1 MIVIFC
7 DDDDDDSYRTGTIL
21 NGCTFFLAFG
31 FTNLAMIIIMI
42 VKIISMNM
50 IVMMTMIKV
59 TMMVLTI
66 MIIMTLVI
74 KKPLRWLCRT
84 FVRLL
89 LSTAVPSPGVKDT
102 VSTVFELARL

>member
-1 MIVIFC
+1 MIV
-7 DDDDDDSYRTGTIL
+7 DDIYRTGTIL
-21 NGCTFFLAFG
+21 NCCTFFLAFG
-31 FTNLAMIIIMI
+31 FANLAMIIIMI

-50 IVMMTMIKV
+50 MMTMIKV
-59 TMMVLTI
+59 TMRVLTI
-66 MIIMTLVI
+66 MNIMTMVI

-102 VSTVFELARL
+102 LSTVFELARL